1 MGMHFG
7 VAIAIVL
14 PPRSAFG
21 GGATEKR
28 YANIARIKL
37 YSRKG
42 KSRTLFFTSGK
53 ARSSSLLFP
62 SKAKKPS
69 LQSSDL
75 VSFLAKHA

>member
-53 ARSSSLLFP
+53 AR
-62 SKAKKPS
+62 
-69 LQSSDL
+69 
-75 VSFLAKHA
+75 